1 MSHSTPSRKPEPSYE
16 IEPKN
21 RYFDAIRSI
30 VAFEMCPGNTV
41 TFTGEV
47 DLTQIETVRRQA
59 AGPRKPS
66 YTAFVVKAVAL
77 ALREFPYANRRVCRR
92 SWLPFSGYTLQRFH
106 RQDIAVASERDFPG
120 AESVA
125 FIDIIRDSDV
135 LSLSAITEILHALAT
150 CDTTNNKQWREFSTI
165 ITRLPHWLSTIL
177 IRLPCFV
184 PKLWVKYRGGAVLI
198 SSPAKYGVDGVVATW
213 SHPLGISFG
222 LVKSRPIVRGGEL
235 SSCPTFTLTLN
246 FDRRVMAGAQA
257 ARFFKRIVGLLE
269 TAATSMAPYWSSAD
283 RPVARSHEGASLA
296 AATANGA

>member
-1 MSHSTPSRKPEPSYE
+1 MSHSMPSLTPELCYE

-30 VAFEMCPGNTV
+30 VAYEMCPGNTV

-47 DLTQIETVRRQA
+47 DLTEVESVRRRA

-66 YTAFVVKAVAL
+66 YTAFVAKAVAL
-77 ALREFPYANRRVCRR
+77 ALRDFPYANRRVCRR

-125 FIDIIRDSDV
+125 FIDIIRECDA
-135 LSLSAITEILHALAT
+135 LSLSQITEILHALAT
-150 CDTTNNKQWREFSTI
+150 CDASNNQQWREFSTL
-165 ITRLPHWLSTIL
+165 ITRLPHWLSTLL

-222 LVKSRPIVRGGEL
+222 LVKSRPLVRDGEII
-235 SSCPTFTLTLN
+235 SSPTFTLTLN

-257 ARFFKRIVGLLE
+257 ARFFKRIVELLE
-269 TAATSMAPYWSSAD
+269 NAITSMAPYWSSSVEPAT
-283 RPVARSHEGASLA
+283 PTHEPSSMA
-296 AATANGA
+296 AASANGA